1 MLFKESL
8 NIKLDEIR
16 QYVSVALSLGFE
28 SLAPHIRAAE
38 KQYIIPYLGRD
49 FYTAIDVYY
58 NSKDYP
64 QTSHDFNELIPYI
77 QHPLIL
83 FALTEGAP
91 ELGLHISN
99 QGFQIISNENQ
110 KQAFQWQ
117 VKGVK
122 DKWIEQAYLF
132 LEDLLQF
139 IEENE
144 EKEGYQKWTE
154 SDERKNAR
162 KLFVRS
168 AAVFNHHFFIN
179 SSRRLY
185 ASLVPIMV
193 SVEKKHIKP
202 VIGEDFFEELKE
214 QILDNDVE
222 QANQDIIDLIA
233 PAVVHLSMARGIVE
247 RGIEIRPEGL
257 YENQISM
264 FESVESK
271 NTASRENKSA
281 LAQQLKTEGL
291 SDIKALQAYLDD
303 HVDDYPL
310 YKMSGLYVDPDEYPR
325 DEFENSSDSGICVM

>member
-8 NIKLDEIR
+8 NTKLEEIR
-16 QYVSVALSLGFE
+16 RYVSVSLSLGFE
-28 SLAPHIRAAE
+28 SISPHIRAAE
-38 KQYIIPYLGRD
+38 KQYIIPYLGRN

-58 NSKDYP
+58 NSVAY
-64 QTSHDFNELIPYI
+64 QTAGNVFNELIPYI

-83 FALTEGAP
+83 FALAEGAP

-99 QGFQIISNENQ
+99 QGFQIITNENQ

-132 LEDLLQF
+132 LEDLLEY
-139 IEENE
+139 IELNE
-144 EKEGYQKWTE
+144 DKEGYEKWNE
-154 SDERKNAR
+154 SVERTNAR

-168 AAVFNHHFFIN
+168 AAVFNQHFFIN
-179 SSRRLY
+179 SSRRLFT
-185 ASLVPIMV
+185 SLIPIMT
-193 SVEKKHIKP
+193 SVEQKHIKP
-202 VIGEDFFEELKE
+202 VIGEDLFDELKE
-214 QILDNDVE
+214 QILDNDVKNE
-222 QANQDIIDLIA
+222 NQDIIDLIA

-257 YENQISM
+257 YENVVSQ

-281 LAQQLKTEGL
+281 LIAQLKQEGL

-310 YKMSGLYVDPDEYPR
+310 YKLSGLYVDPDDYPR
-325 DEFENSSDSGICVM
+325 DEYENNADSGICVM